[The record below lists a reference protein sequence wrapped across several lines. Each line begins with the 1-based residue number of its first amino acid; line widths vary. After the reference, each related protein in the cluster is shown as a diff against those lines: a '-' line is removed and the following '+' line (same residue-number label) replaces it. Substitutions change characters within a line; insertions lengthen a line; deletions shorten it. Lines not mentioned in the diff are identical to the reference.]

1 MNSIPSLMSLLC
13 IDYGSQIKFA
23 QRMSEDFK
31 VVFYW
36 NPNVLDGFQDVKD
49 VKLAEGI
56 NGIIKVKE
64 WASVVG
70 RIDIVCFTDC
80 YEPELQQYF
89 RDLDIPVFGSGY
101 GSRIETDR
109 LYLKQIMESVG
120 LPIGKYEVVEG
131 IDFLEYTLK
140 EKENVYIKSDNRG
153 NFETTKWKN
162 WKLSKGEIRRM
173 RRDMGI
179 FGMNERYIIEETIDA
194 IAEPGIDAFCVDGVF
209 PSIVGTG
216 VELKDAGFLGTF
228 MYYNELPKQIRD
240 VTDKMAPIF
249 RDLGY
254 RGCFSNEV
262 IIGKDKDGY
271 LLDATCRLPNP
282 PGDAMLNAIT
292 NYSECVINVANGIV
306 PVLQYKHK
314 YFCQLIL
321 KSDIAKIDDTPLIIP
336 DQYKKYVAVKN
347 LFIDN
352 EGTYYYS
359 RRGIC
364 MSEIGSVSGY
374 GNTLKEAIEMAT
386 EISESIEAEDAHV
399 DADCLKDGIDAL
411 KKIARAGINYFL

>member
-1 MNSIPSLMSLLC
+1 
-13 IDYGSQIKFA
+13 
-23 QRMSEDFK
+23 MSESFK
-31 VVFYW
+31 TTYYF
-36 NPNVLDGFQDVKD
+36 NPNVHDGYQDVKD
-49 VKLAEGI
+49 VKIAEGI

-64 WASVVG
+64 WASVIG
-70 RIDIVCFTDC
+70 IIDIACFTDC
-80 YEPELQQYF
+80 YEPELQKYF

-120 LPIGKYEVVEG
+120 LPIGQYEVVQG
-131 IDFLEYTLK
+131 IDMLENTLK
-140 EKENVYIKSDNRG
+140 DKESVFLKSDNRG

-179 FGMNERYIIEETIDA
+179 FGMNERYIIEEEIDA
-194 IAEPGIDAFCVDGVF
+194 IAEPGIDTFVVDGQF
-209 PSIVGTG
+209 PSIVGSG
-216 VELKDAGFLGTF
+216 IEIKDSGFAGCF

-240 VTDKMAPIF
+240 VTDKMSPLF

-262 IIGKDKDGY
+262 IIGKDKEGY
-271 LLDATCRLPNP
+271 LLDATCRIPNP

-292 NYSECVINVANGIV
+292 NYAECVINVANGIV
-306 PVLQYKHK
+306 PVLRYDYK
-314 YFCQLIL
+314 YYCQFIL
-321 KSDIAKIDDTPLIIP
+321 KSDIAQIDDTPLIIP
-336 DQYKKYVAVKN
+336 DQFKKYVAIKN
-347 LFIDN
+347 LFVDN

-359 RRGIC
+359 RRGII
-364 MSEIGSVSGY
+364 MKEIGSVSGF
-374 GNTLKEAIEMAT
+374 GSTLKEAIEMAT

-399 DADCLKDGIDAL
+399 ELSCMSSATDSL
-411 KKIARAGINYFL
+411 KKLAKAGINYFL